1 MRTLIDEY
9 KGQKIWID
17 EGGQFWTGEADSKQF
32 WNVGT
37 SIRTIK
43 EEVDF
48 LEAYEKAE
56 PVKVLRIEYPYLQVW
71 NIRKVKRKRYGYD
84 HTAWYTKDDPFHG
97 PDYEK
102 VPRDFTVRWNIVQ
115 YDEALH
121 RECERRFKEI
131 KDHYE
136 WCDRMTKRWAL
147 PDAP

>member
-1 MRTLIDEY
+1 MRHLVDEY
-9 KGQKIWID
+9 KGHKIWVD
-17 EGGQFWTGEADSKQF
+17 ETGQFWTGEQDTKHF

-37 SIRTIK
+37 SVRTIK
-43 EEVDF
+43 EEFDF
-48 LEAYEKAE
+48 LEAYEKAK

-71 NIRKVKRKRYGYD
+71 NIRQVKRKKYGYD
-84 HTAWYTKDDPFHG
+84 HTAWYTKDDVSHG
-97 PDYEK
+97 PDHEK
-102 VPRDFTVRWNIVQ
+102 VPRDFTVRRDIVQ

-136 WCDRMTKRWAL
+136 WTARIQEERAL